1 MQYLF
6 QTKKSMFLK
15 SDLNYF
21 INLNLLLIYL
31 YFILILKV
39 STSSQFNRV
48 KIQFSNISTI
58 YTILSKLVFFHTS
71 EYPHDKSWQQTKLL
85 QKM

>member
-58 YTILSKLVFFHTS
+58 YTILSKLVFSHTS
-71 EYPHDKSWQQTKLL
+71 KYLHDKSWQQTKLP

>member
-1 MQYLF
+1 
-6 QTKKSMFLK
+6 MFLK
-15 SDLNYF
+15 SDLHCF

-48 KIQFSNISTI
+48 KIQSSNISTI

-71 EYPHDKSWQQTKLL
+71 KYLRDKSWQQTKLP